1 MRIRTSPFGYPK
13 GKKHLERREREKGS
27 VRDMSLKKRLSCA
40 ALCLGLLLELLPATA
55 LAKAPGTTKVDE
67 KIYGTSIAA
76 WLMGFGY
83 DFEIRGIDG
92 TKTYLATDNI
102 VEGFNTVV
110 SVDDGPAELALS
122 QVLFNNVNLYV
133 DLERYD
139 DHYILAQ
146 YTIKNSSSKSHKIQI
161 GSYSH
166 TRLDSNECPSIMAEE
181 AGGKTLRVSGN
192 PANDYVLKLVATS
205 CDTLWYGSFSHL
217 YDNSGCFLD
226 LPDRGPDNVYDRYG
240 GIAYSW
246 TATIDPGETWTRCVL
261 IGLGSEE
268 EMQGETPA
276 LPASEDI
283 IPDPSIRLTTDEIY
297 LTEGDTL
304 PDWRSFIASAVRRTH
319 ISNTLVNTKT
329 PGTYTVTYTAYVT
342 APYEKTATATLKV
355 HILPKPAEL
364 SQTTVTGTSSFTL
377 SATMNRTGGLTW
389 TETGFVYGLIAS
401 PTLTQNEGTV
411 KTSSA
416 VSSENGKLTV
426 TVAKSRLV
434 EGLRYY
440 ARAYA
445 KASDGT
451 VIYGASSSAFGVNAP
466 KNGTFSVTNNDS
478 NTFTISRA
486 GGTDGQ
492 QTVYY
497 RTVNGS
503 AVGDTHFTHK
513 AGSLTFAAGEATKT
527 VTVTEKTANTSYGSK
542 TATAYSNA
550 DRTYQLEIYRVE
562 GGASIGTS
570 RATRTMTKNSS
581 YTIDRSTYR
590 TEKSIVNLE
599 KTSSG
604 KYGKKIADATKAQG
618 GKDNN
623 VNFVLNRDK
632 STNYTNYSTSTSLS
646 DYYSGNLL
654 SYLKNTCANWL
665 YRYEMYAYEEKDG
678 YEHAYIG
685 TKALENKFYD
695 LGEKGHAVTGIDGQ
709 LWAGTFQQGQ
719 GDIHRLYKF
728 PAFDTGGGENSG
740 RTYDHSGTGLW
751 TKNREYDGVLSVA
764 PGINDTCYLHFSA
777 GGADEDI
784 WWINGLTSYAIPY
797 DTQEPQLLA
806 LAPMAGG
813 KYLPG
818 DSVTISLIFDEIVDS
833 TYSSLNSGTTISTN
847 WGTFKYAGGADTNV
861 LYFTGTV
868 PENPSNTIKLTD
880 LTCAAQIKDMSNDTG
895 KSTSYS
901 GTPSATVTVSTAT
914 SPTVSVGAISNSCGA
929 LSSTI
934 TATNAVK
941 LEYAWSIYKTL
952 PTSGWTTSSST
963 TSVTAKTARTA
974 GTYYLHARAT
984 NSDGRVV
991 TAYRSV
997 TVSSSGPNASANLV
1011 EMSVSVDNTTWA
1023 KEKTITITRWP
1034 TSANVTVKQPDGSST
1049 VRGSG
1054 NSYIHHTATTNGVY
1068 TFSMKVNGETMTR
1081 QAVVSKIDTTAP
1093 TITINDLPDSRY
1105 TERMTLTF
1113 SVVDSASGVN
1123 TVTAKWGNASTTV
1136 TKNSDGTY
1144 SVTCPNTTGTYQ
1156 LTVTATDNV
1165 GNSTSAV
1172 SKSYTIDLDA
1182 PTLTVTQQSSTSRG
1196 VTYAY
1201 SVEPNDNTDISVH
1214 LPNGTLTTDLSGT
1227 FTLTEAG
1234 DYLVSLTDA
1243 AGHFVSQVVKVTQ
1256 AVDGV
1261 APEVRLYVRYPRPAS
1276 SLTVEVWVFEAGST
1290 PTVWLNGSALTMM
1303 TSEEDGLYTGSF
1315 TITSGGIDTVTA
1327 TDAAGNTGRA
1337 SVTSYI
1343 LIDRAATLIN
1353 CAELDEAR
1361 TDTIYG
1367 ALPQPASENTGH
1379 TFKGWY
1385 TAETGGT
1392 KAENS
1397 TPVGTNYTLY
1407 ARWTANTYTVT
1418 LDAGGGIVQ
1427 PDSMTVTYGEPYGTL
1442 PTPTRSGYAFEGWFT
1457 QQSGGT
1463 QVKAATKVTDAKDHT
1478 LYARWAADT
1487 VTITWGTL
1495 AFTYSDGTWHPE
1507 THTYE
1512 GVGWTPDVTG
1522 GNRITVKN
1530 EGVNQVAVSFRYT
1543 QSNYSVAGSITDE
1556 TGAPVTAVTLPS
1568 GANRNVLVT
1577 LAGKPTASLSN
1588 ATIGTV
1594 TVQLGGNE

>member
-1 MRIRTSPFGYPK
+1 
-13 GKKHLERREREKGS
+13 
-27 VRDMSLKKRLSCA
+27 MSLKKRLSCA
-40 ALCLGLLLELLPATA
+40 ALCLCLLLELLPATA
-55 LAKAPGTTKVDE
+55 LAKAPGTTKWDE

-76 WLMGFGY
+76 WLTSDT

-92 TKTYLATDNI
+92 SKTYRATDYI
-102 VEGFNTVV
+102 IEGYNTVI
-110 SVDDGPAELALS
+110 SVDDGPIETMPS
-122 QVLFNNVNLYV
+122 WNHPGSVYLYV
-133 DLERYD
+133 DLERYN
-139 DHYILAQ
+139 DHYILVQ
-146 YTIKNSSSKSHKIQI
+146 YTLKNRGSKSHKVQL

-166 TRLDSNECPSIMAEE
+166 TQLDNNECPSIMAEE
-181 AGGKTLRVSGN
+181 AGGKTLRVSGS

-205 CDTLWYGSFSHL
+205 CDTLWYGTSSQL
-217 YDNSGCFLD
+217 YRSNSGYFQD

-240 GIAYSW
+240 GLAYSW
-246 TATIDPGETWTRCVL
+246 TATLDPGETWTRCVL

-276 LPASEDI
+276 LPASEDL
-283 IPDPSIRLTTDEIY
+283 IPDPSISLTTDEIY
-297 LTEGDTL
+297 LTEGDDV
-304 PDWRSFIASAVRRTH
+304 PDWRSFIASSVKWTFIKGEPRD
-319 ISNTLVNTKT
+319 TKT
-329 PGTYTVTYTAYVT
+329 PGTYTVTYIAYVT
-342 APYEKTATATLKV
+342 GLYDKTATATLKV

-364 SQTTVTGTSSFTL
+364 SQTTVTGTSSFAL
-377 SATMNRTGGLTW
+377 SATMNRTGSLMW
-389 TETGFVYGLIAS
+389 TETGFVYGLIAN

-416 VSSENGKLTV
+416 VSSENGRLTV

-434 EGLRYY
+434 EGLQYY

-445 KASDGT
+445 KAADGT

-466 KNGTFSVTNNDS
+466 KNGTFSVTNS
-478 NTFTISRA
+478 GNTFTISRT

-503 AVGDTHFTHK
+503 AVGGTHFTHK

-581 YTIDRSTYR
+581 YTIDRSTYS
-590 TEKSIVNLE
+590 TEKSVVNLK
-599 KTSSG
+599 KTNSG
-604 KYGKKIADATKAQG
+604 KYGQRIADATSKQG
-618 GKDNN
+618 ATESN
-623 VNFVLNRDK
+623 VNFALNR
-632 STNYTNYSTSTSLS
+632 YGETNYSTSTVLS

-654 SYLKNTCANWL
+654 SYLQNTCTNWL
-665 YRYEMYAYEEKDG
+665 YRYEMYAYEQEDG

-685 TKALENKFYD
+685 TKKLENKFYEV
-695 LGEKGHAVTGIDGQ
+695 GERGNAVTGVDGQ

-719 GDIHRLYKF
+719 GDTHRLYKF
-728 PAFDTGGGENSG
+728 PAIDKLGLENSTK
-740 RTYDHSGTGLW
+740 TYDYSGTW
-751 TKNREYDGVLSVA
+751 FRTENREYDDSSLKNDVYHVA

-777 GGADEDI
+777 GGKGEDI

-868 PENPSNTIKLTD
+868 PENASNTIQLTD
-880 LTCAAQIKDMSNDTG
+880 LTCAAQISDMSKDTG
-895 KSTSYS
+895 KNSSYS
-901 GTPSATVTVSTAT
+901 GTPSASVTVSTAAK
-914 SPTVSVGAISNSCGA
+914 PTVSVGTITNSYGA

-934 TATNAVK
+934 TAANAVK
-941 LEYAWSIYKTL
+941 LEYAWSTSTAL

-963 TSVTAKTARTA
+963 TSVTVKTARAA

-991 TAYRSV
+991 TARRFV
-997 TVSSSGPNASANLV
+997 TVSSSGTNASVDNAKI
-1011 EMSVSVDNTTWA
+1011 SVSVDNTTWA

-1034 TSANVTVKQPDGSST
+1034 TSANVTAKPPTGTST
-1049 VRGSG
+1049 VHGSG
-1054 NSYIHHTATTNGVY
+1054 NSYIHYTAKTNGVY
-1068 TFSMKVNGETMTR
+1068 TFSMKVNGETMTQ

-1113 SVVDSASGVN
+1113 SVKDSASGVN
-1123 TVTAKWGNASTTV
+1123 TVTAKWGNTSTSV

-1156 LTVTATDNV
+1156 LTVTAADNV

-1182 PTLTVTQQSSTSRG
+1182 PTLAVTRQSSTARG

-1201 SVEPNDNTDISVH
+1201 SVAPNNNTDISVH
-1214 LPNGTLTTDLSGT
+1214 LPDGTLTTDLSGT

-1243 AGHFVSQVVKVTQ
+1243 AGHFVSQVVKVTT

-1261 APEVRLYVRYPRPAS
+1261 APDVRLYVSRPRPAS

-1290 PTVWLNGSALTMM
+1290 PTVRLNGSALTM

-1315 TITSGGIDTVTA
+1315 TITNGGIDTVTA
-1327 TDAAGNTGRA
+1327 TDTAGNTGRA
-1337 SVTSYI
+1337 SVTAYI
-1343 LIDRAATLIN
+1343 LIDRVAKLIN
-1353 CAELDEAR
+1353 CAELDE
-1361 TDTIYG
+1361 TGTNTIYG

-1379 TFKGWY
+1379 TFDGWY

-1392 KAENS
+1392 KVESS
-1397 TPVGTNYTLY
+1397 TSVGTNYTLY
-1407 ARWTANTYTVT
+1407 ARWIANEYTVT
-1418 LDAGGGIVQ
+1418 LDAGGGSVQ
-1427 PDSMTVTYGEPYGTL
+1427 PGSMTVTYGEPYGTL
-1442 PTPTRSGYAFEGWFT
+1442 PTPTRAGYAFEGWFT
-1457 QQSGGT
+1457 KQSGGT
-1463 QVKAATKVTDAKDHT
+1463 QVKAATNVTDANDHT

-1487 VTITWGTL
+1487 VTITWGAL

-1512 GVGWTPDVTG
+1512 GVGWTPDNTN

-1530 EGVNQVAVSFRYT
+1530 EGVNQVTVSFRYT
-1543 QSNYSVAGSITDE
+1543 QSNSSVTGSFTDE
-1556 TGAPVTAVTLPS
+1556 AGTPVTTVTLPS
-1568 GANRNVLVT
+1568 GGSRNVLVT
-1577 LAGKPTASLSN
+1577 LDGKPTTSLRN
-1588 ATIGTV
+1588 AAIGTV